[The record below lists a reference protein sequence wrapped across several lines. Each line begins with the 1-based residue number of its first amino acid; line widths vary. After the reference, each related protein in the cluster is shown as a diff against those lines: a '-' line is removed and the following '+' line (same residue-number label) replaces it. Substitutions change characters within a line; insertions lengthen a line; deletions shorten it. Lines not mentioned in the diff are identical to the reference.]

1 MSMGSLDSGWV
12 GLAGAPGQAGREEH
26 GAVAEG
32 LAGEADAGV
41 RGDLLAGLLEISGGA
56 EDPPGGGLPHFGDGK
71 EEADG
76 ALAEVL
82 GELDAEV
89 LVQLGGGGG
98 LDGDGGAALDSHQDQ
113 VGEPGGG
120 EEGGAGL
127 TQGTGEAGEGA
138 AAEDGEGQGA
148 EGAGDR
154 GGGGGPGVG
163 GGGGGCCSR
172 GR

>member
-82 GELDAEV
+82 GELYAEV
-89 LVQLGGGGG
+89 LVPL
-98 LDGDGGAALDSHQDQ
+98 GAA
-113 VGEPGGG
+113 GGRASG
-120 EEGGAGL
+120 
-127 TQGTGEAGEGA
+127 AGEGV
-138 AAEDGEGQGA
+138 
-148 EGAGDR
+148 AGT
-154 GGGGGPGVG
+154 GMGGPLLTPTRTRSGSLVEVK
-163 GGGGGCCSR
+163 R
-172 GR
+172 VEPA